1 MLFVHRV
8 RRWIKQFNA
17 HGQKGALLFFGLLVL
32 LSLACQTILSPG
44 DSQPNDSANRTSD
57 ASGYADEPAVLPP
70 QAFDGPAADKTE
82 PAGGRAEMSLL
93 SDVHHWLYL
102 IDVNLDPET
111 VSQIADSDH
120 DMVVMDFIPSEE
132 NNTDFPLAEVITQLQ
147 EAAHPKLVLAY
158 IDTGQ
163 AESYRTYWQPGWGV
177 GNPEWIAGDD
187 PDGWEG
193 NFPVAYWYDEW
204 RDIWLGTD
212 GYLQA
217 IIDAG
222 FDGVYLDWVEA
233 YSDENVLAIA
243 ESDGVDARQEMIWW
257 VADIAEFGQSQ
268 NPDFL
273 VIGQNAAELAEHDD
287 YLAAIDAIAQE
298 QVWFD
303 GGADNDPPGD
313 CPLPRNEN
321 DVDSDS
327 YRDTLS
333 PPCQR
338 QFDDF
343 PDSTLHVSSEE
354 YLRSL
359 HLAQQKGVP
368 IFTVD
373 YALEPENV
381 AWLYRTAREQG
392 FVPFVGSRALDEFVA
407 PFPD

>member
-1 MLFVHRV
+1 MPKEAMH
-8 RRWIKQFNA
+8 
-17 HGQKGALLFFGLLVL
+17 
-32 LSLACQTILSPG
+32 
-44 DSQPNDSANRTSD
+44 
-57 ASGYADEPAVLPP
+57 
-70 QAFDGPAADKTE
+70 
-82 PAGGRAEMSLL
+82 
-93 SDVHHWLYL
+93 
-102 IDVNLDPET
+102 
-111 VSQIADSDH
+111 
-120 DMVVMDFIPSEE
+120 
-132 NNTDFPLAEVITQLQ
+132 PLAEQIHTRFPEGFLEAVEWRGDIAVIVKREHLHTICRYL
-147 EAAHPKLVLAY
+147 K
-158 IDTGQ
+158 
-163 AESYRTYWQPGWGV
+163 
-177 GNPEWIAGDD
+177 DD
-187 PDGWEG
+187 PHMDFDYIVHVSSVDW
-193 NFPVAYWYDEW
+193 PDDEE
-204 RDIWLGTD
+204 RVEVVYEVYSVRNRHRIRIKTRVPEDDCIVDSLMDIWLGAD

-233 YSDENVLAIA
+233 YSDESVLDIA

-257 VADIAEFGQSQ
+257 VADIADFVRSQ

-273 VIGQNAAELAEHDD
+273 VIGQNAAELAEVDD
-287 YLAAIDAIAQE
+287 YLDAIDAIAQE

-313 CPLPRNEN
+313 CPLPRNDN
-321 DVDSDS
+321 DVDTDA

-333 PPCQR
+333 PSCQR

-359 HLAQQKGVP
+359 HLAQQKGVL

-392 FVPFVGSRALDEFVA
+392 FIPFVGSRALDEFVA